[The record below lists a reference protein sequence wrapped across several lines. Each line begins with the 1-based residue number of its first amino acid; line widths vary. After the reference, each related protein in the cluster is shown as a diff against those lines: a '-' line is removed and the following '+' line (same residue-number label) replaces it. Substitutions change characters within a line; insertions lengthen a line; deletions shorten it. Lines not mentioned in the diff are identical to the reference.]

1 MVNAQVITVTL
12 PDSQQVNLWLFAD
25 GTVEANWRPEAGDG
39 WRPVEMVGGSVVV
52 DRQAA

>member
-1 MVNAQVITVTL
+1 MNAQIVTVTV
-12 PDSQQVNLWLFAD
+12 PDGQQVNVWLFAD
-25 GTVEANWRPEAGDG
+25 GTVDANWRPERGEL

>member
-1 MVNAQVITVTL
+1 V
-12 PDSQQVNLWLFAD
+12 FAD
-25 GTVEANWRPEAGDG
+25 GTVEANWRPAQGDG

>member
-1 MVNAQVITVTL
+1 VTAAQVITVTL
-12 PDSQQVNLWLFAD
+12 PDGQQVNLWLFAD